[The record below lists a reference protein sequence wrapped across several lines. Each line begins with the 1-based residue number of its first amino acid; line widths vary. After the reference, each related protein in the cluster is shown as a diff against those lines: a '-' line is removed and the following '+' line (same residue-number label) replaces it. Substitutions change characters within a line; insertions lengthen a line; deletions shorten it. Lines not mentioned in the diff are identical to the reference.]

1 MRHIGEISDVWCMQ
15 KRYEGSICDVTRCAC
30 KVCSEYVCRE
40 KGWWVVGGGCV
51 VGRGWQMDIGVEV
64 NIKGVGVRS
73 LVVGRITGKSLGVD
87 G

>member
-1 MRHIGEISDVWCMQ
+1 M
-15 KRYEGSICDVTRCAC
+15 
-30 KVCSEYVCRE
+30 
-40 KGWWVVGGGCV
+40 VGGGCV

-73 LVVGRITGKSLGVD
+73 LVVRRITGKSLGVD